1 MNAIVLDLPSALRDA
16 VAGEASR
23 RGVSEATWLEE
34 AVRDKLAVEAQLTYL
49 ADRAAR
55 ADRAA
60 YERVLSKVPVGPPM
74 PGDERP

>member
-16 VAGEASR
+16 VAEEATR

-34 AVRDKLAVEAQLTYL
+34 AVRDKLAVKAQRTYL

-60 YERVLSKVPVGPPM
+60 YEQVLAKVPAEPPQ

>member
-23 RGVSEATWLEE
+23 RGVSEAAWLEE
-34 AVRDKLAVEAQLTYL
+34 AVRDKLAVDAQLAYM
-49 ADRAAR
+49 ADRATR
-55 ADRAA
+55 ADRVA
-60 YERVLSKVPVGPPM
+60 YERVLAKVPAGPPL